1 MNKCLSV
8 KGTFV
13 PCLVDI
19 LPFYDAICQ
28 VLQAGSGSMFN
39 ITLSTHYTVGQVIF
53 VRLKFRLFKNQDF
66 HEFNLCIDPLHV
78 TSRNNFNIRSAILED
93 DWSMKAMESKWKI
106 LFFEL
111 TKAAASNFEV
121 KINCAS
127 Y

>member
-1 MNKCLSV
+1 M
-8 KGTFV
+8 
-13 PCLVDI
+13 
-19 LPFYDAICQ
+19 
-28 VLQAGSGSMFN
+28 AGP
-39 ITLSTHYTVGQVIF
+39 L
-53 VRLKFRLFKNQDF
+53 LA
-66 HEFNLCIDPLHV
+66 IDPLHV

-106 LFFEL
+106 LLFEL